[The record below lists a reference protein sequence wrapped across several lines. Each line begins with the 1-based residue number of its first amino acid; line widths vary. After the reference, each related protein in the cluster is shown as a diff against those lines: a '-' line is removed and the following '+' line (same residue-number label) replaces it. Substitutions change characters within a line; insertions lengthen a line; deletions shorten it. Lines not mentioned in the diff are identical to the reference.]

1 MTTTHDTPTGS
12 VGTGVGP
19 RLPPVA
25 QAADEHPHVVV
36 GDTALLVVGWAVG
49 SMRGTAV
56 DVVRF
61 DGVVWRYLIDN
72 PHGAG

>member
-1 MTTTHDTPTGS
+1 MNTLVT
-12 VGTGVGP
+12 
-19 RLPPVA
+19 RC
-25 QAADEHPHVVV
+25 VVV

-61 DGVVWRYLIDN
+61 DGVVWRYLVDN
-72 PHGAG
+72 PHGTS